1 MFPGGGK
8 ACYTA
13 AMNLLSVSKLAR
25 QGRLGPLFADVTFGL
40 DEGEKIALIG
50 RNGSGKSTLLACV
63 AGALAPDSGT
73 VTVNKDAG
81 VSWLPQTP
89 EFRPDD
95 TIRDH
100 IFRSKSPSLAVIR
113 DYEAACEDMA
123 AGSAAAADR
132 LDALT
137 REMDER
143 SLWDY
148 EARVR
153 SILTRLSLDD
163 MDARM
168 AALSGG
174 MIKKVALAQ
183 ALVEDTRI
191 LLLDEPTNHLDIAT
205 IAWLE
210 GYLAETDRA
219 VLMVTHDRY
228 FLDAV
233 CTSIHEIDGTT
244 LRRYEGN
251 FSRYLEKKAIEEEIA
266 ERTEARIE
274 SVLRTEREWLLRGPQ
289 ARGTK
294 AKARIQ
300 AIKRMTDRERRE
312 EDEGFS
318 FSVSGRR
325 LGGKI
330 LEADGISKTWG
341 SGDAAKT
348 VVSDFSWKFRKGE
361 RIGVFGD
368 NGSGKTTLLNLLSG
382 ALEPDA
388 GKVTRG
394 ENTVIGYYRQNPE
407 ISDSGQTPLEYIKE
421 TAEIVVQADGRE
433 LTASALLERFGIA
446 GPTQHSPLSA
456 LSGGERKRVYL
467 VRLLM
472 TNPNFLV
479 LDEPTN
485 DFDIYTMGVLESFLS
500 GYEGCLLVV
509 SHDRFFM
516 DRSVETLFVVGGDG
530 TVEAFAGS
538 CSDYLAWREEERAG
552 AERSRRAESAQAAR
566 AAGSGAN
573 TAEAGSGGAPSAPA
587 RQKKRSFREEREF
600 SEIEGEIASL
610 EDRKKEIEALLSG
623 GESDHVR
630 LRSLGAE
637 FDRVSSELETKYA
650 RWETLAELG

>member
-1 MFPGGGK
+1 
-8 ACYTA
+8 
-13 AMNLLSVSKLAR
+13 MNLLSVSKLSR
-25 QGRLGPLFADVTFGL
+25 QGRIGPLFENVTFGL

-63 AGALAPDSGT
+63 AGTLAPDSGT
-73 VTVNKDAG
+73 VTVNREAG
-81 VSWLPQTP
+81 ISWLPQTP
-89 EFRPDD
+89 EYRPDD

-100 IFRSKSPSLAVIR
+100 IFRSKSPSLAIIK
-113 DYEAACEDMA
+113 DYEAACEA
-123 AGSAAAADR
+123 IGSGSAAAADK

-137 REMDER
+137 REMDDK

-153 SILTRLSLDD
+153 SILTRLSLED
-163 MDARM
+163 MSARM
-168 AALSGG
+168 ATLSGG
-174 MIKKVALAQ
+174 MLKKVALAQ
-183 ALVEDTRI
+183 ALVEDTKI

-210 GYLAETDRA
+210 DYLAETDRA

-233 CTSIHEIDGTT
+233 CTSIHEIDGTS
-244 LRRYEGN
+244 LKRYEGN

-274 SVLRTEREWLLRGPQ
+274 SVLRTEREWLMRGPK

-300 AIKRMTDRERRE
+300 SIKRMTDREKKE
-312 EDEGFS
+312 DDEGFS

-330 LEADGISKTWG
+330 LEADGIAKTWG
-341 SGDAAKT
+341 AGANAKT
-348 VVSDFSWKFRKGE
+348 VVSNFAWKFRKGE

-382 ALEPDA
+382 TLAPDE
-388 GKVTRG
+388 GKVARG
-394 ENTVIGYYRQNPE
+394 DNTIIGYYRQNPE
-407 ISDSGQTPLEYIKE
+407 ISDSAQTPLEYIKE
-421 TAEIVVQADGRE
+421 TAEIVIQADGRE
-433 LTASALLERFGIA
+433 LTASALLERFGIL

-472 TNPNFLV
+472 TNPNFLI

-516 DRSVETLFVVGGDG
+516 DRSVDTLFVVGGNG
-530 TVEAFAGS
+530 SVEAFAGS
-538 CSDYLAWREEERAG
+538 CSDYLAWREEERAD
-552 AERSRRAESAQAAR
+552 AERLRRADGAR
-566 AAGSGAN
+566 AALPGAIANANAGANSGAN
-573 TAEAGSGGAPSAPA
+573 ATAK
-587 RQKKRSFREEREF
+587 QKKRSFKEEKEF
-600 SEIEGEIASL
+600 AALEGEISSL
-610 EDRKKEIEALLSG
+610 ENRKRELEALLSG
-623 GESDHVR
+623 GESDHVKI
-630 LRSLGAE
+630 RSFGEE
-637 FDRVSSELETKYA
+637 FARVSSELDSKYS
-650 RWETLAELG
+650 RWESLAELG

>member
-13 AMNLLSVSKLAR
+13 AMNLLSVSKLSR
-25 QGRLGPLFADVTFGL
+25 RGRIAPLFEDVTFGL

-63 AGALAPDSGT
+63 AGTLAPDSGT
-73 VTVNKDAG
+73 VTISKEAG

-89 EFRPDD
+89 EFRPED

-100 IFRSKSPSLAVIR
+100 VFRSKSPSLAVIR
-113 DYEAACEDMA
+113 DYEAACEAIA

-137 REMDER
+137 GEMDEK

-153 SILTRLSLDD
+153 SVLTRLSIRD

-168 AALSGG
+168 DSLSGG
-174 MIKKVALAQ
+174 MLKKVALAQ

-233 CTSIHEIDGTT
+233 CTSIHEIDGTA
-244 LRRYEGN
+244 LKRYEGN

-294 AKARIQ
+294 AKARVQ
-300 AIKRMTDRERRE
+300 AIKRMNDRERRE

-330 LEADGISKTWG
+330 LEADGIAKTWRSNG
-341 SGDAAKT
+341 GAKT
-348 VVSDFSWKFRKGE
+348 VVSGFSWKFRKGE

-382 ALEPDA
+382 SIAPDA
-388 GKVTRG
+388 GTVTRG

-407 ISDSGQTPLEYIKE
+407 ISDSTQTPLEYIKE
-421 TAEIVVQADGRE
+421 TAEIVVQSDGRE

-446 GPTQHSPLSA
+446 GPTQYSPLAA

-516 DRSVETLFVVGGDG
+516 DRSVDTLFVVGGDG
-530 TVEAFAGS
+530 SVEAFAGS
-538 CSDYLAWREEERAG
+538 CSDYLAWREEERAEG
-552 AERSRRAESAQAAR
+552 ERIRRAEAAR
-566 AAGSGAN
+566 GSAATSGSTGAAGPAGAK
-573 TAEAGSGGAPSAPA
+573 
-587 RQKKRSFREEREF
+587 QKKRSFREEREF
-600 SEIEGEIASL
+600 AEIEKEIASL
-610 EDRKKEIEALLSG
+610 EDRKKELETLLSG

-630 LRSLGAE
+630 LRELGGE